1 MVCDGNLEFDGRR
14 YACRGFYSEWSSCTF
29 STRDLP
35 RKEEP
40 IKLPDSVQ
48 DSPVSDLLKKYQD
61 QSKRPQ
67 RDLGLA
73 IKPFTGMMISLM
85 GRLNRTHQYW
95 KTTIEKHGGK
105 VANSIIGATCL
116 VASPAERERGG
127 TSKLAEAME
136 AWLTDSIEKEEPQ
149 PLEAYDLVSDL
160 SVAGKGIPWDK
171 QDPEVEAIE
180 SLSAEV
186 HNLLF
191 HSAFFGYYYIKEM

>member
-1 MVCDGNLEFDGRR
+1 MTRRLKLLPSYSSLLEDSIFNLKLLIIVRFGVN
-14 YACRGFYSEWSSCTF
+14 FWIQV
-29 STRDLP
+29 
-35 RKEEP
+35 P
-40 IKLPDSVQ
+40 IDK
-48 DSPVSDLLKKYQD
+48 
-61 QSKRPQ
+61 SKRPQ

-136 AWLTDSIEKEEPQ
+136 RGVPVVREAWLTDSIEKQEPQ
-149 PLEAYDLVSDL
+149 PLGPYDLVSDL

-171 QDPEVEAIE
+171 QDPGEEAIE
-180 SLSAEV
+180 SLSAELYGKRGV
-186 HNLLF
+186 YKDSHL
-191 HSAFFGYYYIKEM
+191 IK